1 MGATAVIGLGATG
14 RSVIRHLDGRERL
27 LAIDTRAKP
36 PFLDAVR
43 ADHPDVEVLAPR
55 DWSRALAV
63 ADRVVVS
70 PGVPLDHCLARG
82 AAAAGLPLT
91 SDIALFLEAAQGKPV
106 LGVTGTNGK
115 STVVALL
122 GELLAGAGLRAGV
135 GGNLGTP
142 ALDLLAADRDVYVL
156 ELSSFQLERLERP
169 ELAVAALLNV
179 SADHGDRH
187 ADLDAYAAAKRRIFA
202 GAANVVFN
210 ADDPRTSPGRDW
222 PAGHSRKDAGRAIA
236 LNGDAGWRLDDE
248 ALVVDGKRLA
258 TRELALAGRHNHF
271 NVLAAAAVARLAGVE
286 VARLAG
292 VEVGRLHRV
301 LTTFRGL
308 PHRTQPVATVDG
320 VTFVNDSKATNVGA
334 CVAALEGLGD
344 GERNIALIAGGD
356 GKGASFA
363 DLAAAVRRHV
373 SCAVL
378 IGRDAGRI
386 EQALRG
392 HARTTRAVDMA
403 DAVRSARAA
412 AGRGGIVLLSPACAS
427 FDMYANFEARGEAFA
442 TAVRQ
447 LAAEEAR

>member
-55 DWSRALAV
+55 DWPRALAV

-70 PGVPLDHCLARG
+70 PGVPLEHCLARS

-91 SDIALFLEAAQGKPV
+91 SDIALFREAAQDKPV

-156 ELSSFQLERLERP
+156 ELSSFQLERLEQP
-169 ELAVAALLNV
+169 GLAVAALLNV

-210 ADDPRTSPGRDW
+210 ADDPRTSPGGDW

-236 LNGDAGWRLDDE
+236 LNGDAGWRLDHE

-258 TRELALAGRHNHF
+258 ARELALAGRHNHF
-271 NVLAAAAVARLAGVE
+271 NVLAAAAVAC
-286 VARLAG
+286 LAG

-308 PHRTQPVATVDG
+308 PHRTQRVARVGG
-320 VTFVNDSKATNVGA
+320 VTFVNDSKATNVAA

-392 HARTTRAVDMA
+392 HTRTTRAVDMA
-403 DAVRSARAA
+403 DAARSARAA

-447 LAAEEAR
+447 LAAEEVC

>member
-1 MGATAVIGLGATG
+1 MDTTAVIGLGATG

-55 DWSRALAV
+55 DWPRALAV

-70 PGVPLDHCLARG
+70 PGVPLEHCLARS

-91 SDIALFLEAAQGKPV
+91 SDIALFREAAQDKPV

-210 ADDPRTSPGRDW
+210 ADDPRTSPGRAW
-222 PAGHSRKDAGRAIA
+222 PAGHLRSDAGQAIA
-236 LNGDAGWRLDDE
+236 LNGDAGWRLDHE

-271 NVLAAAAVARLAGVE
+271 NVLAAAAVAC
-286 VARLAG
+286 LAG
-292 VEVGRLHRV
+292 VEVGRLQRV

-308 PHRTQPVATVDG
+308 PHRTQRVATVGG

-392 HARTTRAVDMA
+392 HTRTTRAVDMA
-403 DAVRSARAA
+403 DAARSARAA

-447 LAAEEAR
+447 LAAEEVR

>member
-55 DWSRALAV
+55 DWPRALAV

-70 PGVPLDHCLARG
+70 PGVPLEHCLARS

-91 SDIALFLEAAQGKPV
+91 SDIALFREAAQDKPV

-210 ADDPRTSPGRDW
+210 ADDPRTSPGGDW
-222 PAGHSRKDAGRAIA
+222 PAGHLRKDAGRAIA
-236 LNGDAGWRLDDE
+236 LNGDAGWRLDHE

-258 TRELALAGRHNHF
+258 VRELALAGRHNHF
-271 NVLAAAAVARLAGVE
+271 NVLAAAAVARLAGAE
-286 VARLAG
+286 VA
-292 VEVGRLHRV
+292 RLHRV

-308 PHRTQPVATVDG
+308 PHRTQRVATVGG

-386 EQALRG
+386 EQALCG
-392 HARTTRAVDMA
+392 HTRTTRAVDMA
-403 DAVRSARAA
+403 DAARSARAA

-427 FDMYANFEARGEAFA
+427 FDMYANFEARGEAFT

-447 LAAEEAR
+447 LAAEEVR